1 MQGSNLFGFVF
12 GLQPTRFVVP
22 HSASANPSAHAPD
35 LTLLVAFQALPE
47 RREAF
52 TALMREVQANLPQ
65 APGCLGVQVHTVRDH
80 PDQFVLLEHWTS
92 AEHHAAHI
100 AQLNASGE
108 WQALAQH
115 LAQPPDVRQLDTLA

>member
-1 MQGSNLFGFVF
+1 MQGLRLLDVVF
-12 GLQPTRFVVP
+12 GLQPKRFVVP
-22 HSASANPSAHAPD
+22 HSESAKPSAHAPG
-35 LTLLVAFQALPE
+35 LTLLVTFQALPE
-47 RREAF
+47 QRAAF

-80 PDQFVLLEHWTS
+80 PEQFVLLEHWTS